1 VFRPPADVRIVRSL
15 EDTDT
20 TTSRNWAP
28 TDRPVRPPAVV
39 YIEMEVRHCAGERRR
54 QGEVVTADLIS
65 RARTG
70 DRDAFREVTEPYR
83 RELKVHCYRMLG
95 SLQDAE
101 DALQATR
108 PSNRSTAPS
117 NGRAPARSAE
127 GRRPR
132 TASRLRLSL
141 RGCDRREVRQRVRV
155 RRQQCAPMVRA
166 IAIAPEL
173 SAWFWRRSPISR
185 CEAAVTQSLR
195 SDCQQIQI
203 QPRERSIRCWEF
215 GFRLPSR
222 SRFCDIFCAKNN
234 SNFRSPGVVRRSN
247 LRSRAN

>member
-83 RELKVHCYRMLG
+83 RELKVHCLP
-95 SLQDAE
+95 DARIPPRCRGHPAGDSTVE
-101 DALQATR
+101 SVNGALK
-108 PSNRSTAPS
+108 
-117 NGRAPARSAE
+117 RAR
-127 GRRPR
+127 
-132 TASRLRLSL
+132 AS
-141 RGCDRREVRQRVRV
+141 
-155 RRQQCAPMVRA
+155 P
-166 IAIAPEL
+166 
-173 SAWFWRRSPISR
+173 
-185 CEAAVTQSLR
+185 
-195 SDCQQIQI
+195 
-203 QPRERSIRCWEF
+203 
-215 GFRLPSR
+215 
-222 SRFCDIFCAKNN
+222 
-234 SNFRSPGVVRRSN
+234 
-247 LRSRAN
+247 